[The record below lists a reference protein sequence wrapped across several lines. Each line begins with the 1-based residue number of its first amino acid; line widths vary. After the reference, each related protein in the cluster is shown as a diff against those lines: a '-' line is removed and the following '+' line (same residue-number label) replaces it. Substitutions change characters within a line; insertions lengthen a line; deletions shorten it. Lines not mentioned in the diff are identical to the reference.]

1 MLAFLG
7 RALAAPTQNTTT
19 FTTTPTMVTNPS
31 TVPHVS
37 PTTTT
42 TAISSST
49 PCPILIENTPWL
61 LTNIT
66 HFTPSLPSE
75 NHPNSTF
82 TTTSSFSPSSSAS
95 GFISFS
101 FADTNSGL
109 ELETRCF
116 RTLLP
121 PRRDRHSSSEG
132 NPNGGGTYYPCEDGR
147 VRFAYTAATASGEG
161 KGEGKGEGEGE
172 GELKVGR
179 GYRDDW

>member
-1 MLAFLG
+1 
-7 RALAAPTQNTTT
+7 
-19 FTTTPTMVTNPS
+19 MVTNPS

-132 NPNGGGTYYPCEDGR
+132 NPNGGGTYYP
-147 VRFAYTAATASGEG
+147 
-161 KGEGKGEGEGE
+161 
-172 GELKVGR
+172 
-179 GYRDDW
+179 